1 MRSGKADD
9 IERQQQRQ
17 KQGQGQGQN
26 KQSASPLAHTMATQ
40 VAGAVSTMMLYPFDT
55 LRIRFMSQDGT
66 LQRQHNGQT
75 YHSISKA
82 LTTIYREEGLRALFR
97 GCHIAVMGAVAA
109 WGVYMYLY
117 RSLCSLSDLYMPQ
130 GELKQVEDF
139 VRRSF
144 LSGVASSCS
153 AVVCNPIWLLKTRM
167 QLEEISFR
175 TSGTRTGNYLSF
187 IRGLI
192 HVIQTTG
199 FFSLWRGVSA
209 QILLGLPNAFNFPLY
224 ELFKSY
230 YMRYTSRDNLSTLE
244 ISLCSTAAKSLVT
257 LFAHPILVLK
267 TRLQD
272 HRSRCGELKYVSFFQ
287 SSSLIWK
294 RDGLRGMYRGVVPS
308 FFQTVPRLVMTIV
321 LYEKF
326 MQFYSKRNSLSN

>member
-1 MRSGKADD
+1 MSFGKTNDVGK
-9 IERQQQRQ
+9 QQQGQ
-17 KQGQGQGQN
+17 EYKQT
-26 KQSASPLAHTMATQ
+26 ASPLTHTIATQ
-40 VAGAVSTMMLYPFDT
+40 AAGAVSTIMLYPFDT

-66 LQRQHNGQT
+66 VQRQHNGQT
-75 YHSISKA
+75 YHSIPKA
-82 LTTIYREEGLRALFR
+82 LTTIYREEGIRALFR

-117 RSLCSLSDLYMPQ
+117 RSLCSLSEVYIPQ
-130 GELKQVEDF
+130 GELSQVGEF
-139 VRRSF
+139 GRRAL

-153 AVVCNPIWLLKTRM
+153 AIACNPIWLLKTRM

-175 TSGTRTGNYLSF
+175 TSGKRSGNYLSF
-187 IRGLI
+187 FRGLI

-199 FFSLWRGVSA
+199 FLSLWRGVSA
-209 QILLGLPNAFNFPLY
+209 QILLGLPNAFNFPIY
-224 ELFKSY
+224 EVLRSY
-230 YMRYTSRDNLSTLE
+230 LMWYNSRDSLGTWE

-272 HRSRCGELKYVSFFQ
+272 HRSRCGELQYISFCQ
-287 SSSLIWK
+287 SSSLVWR
-294 RDGLRGMYRGVVPS
+294 RDGFRGLYRGVVPS
-308 FFQTVPRLVMTIV
+308 FCQTVPRLVMTIV

-326 MQFYSKRNSLSN
+326 MQFYSKRDSVTR